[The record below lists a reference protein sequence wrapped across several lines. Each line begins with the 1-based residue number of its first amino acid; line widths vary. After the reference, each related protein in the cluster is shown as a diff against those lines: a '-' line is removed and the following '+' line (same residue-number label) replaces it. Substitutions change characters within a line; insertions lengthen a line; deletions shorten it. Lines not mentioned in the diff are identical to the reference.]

1 MASTVPEA
9 SYLNLYGPWGHQGN
23 PWLRWSSGDD
33 TVLYGERETGLRSN
47 AEHICAAGA
56 FLLFSSFPEV
66 LKDLY
71 QVQIW

>member
-9 SYLNLYGPWGHQGN
+9 SYLDLYGPWGHQGN

-47 AEHICAAGA
+47 A
-56 FLLFSSFPEV
+56 
-66 LKDLY
+66 
-71 QVQIW
+71 